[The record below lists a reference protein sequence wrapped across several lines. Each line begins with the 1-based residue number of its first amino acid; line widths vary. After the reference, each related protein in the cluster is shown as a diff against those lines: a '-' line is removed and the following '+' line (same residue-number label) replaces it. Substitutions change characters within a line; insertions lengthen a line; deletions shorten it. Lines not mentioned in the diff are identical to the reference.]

1 MAEKNKSAETADDK
15 RRADAD
21 HGEKLDKLLAG
32 LDSVAEK
39 LHGLHSRV
47 DALESAR
54 KDADKSEEELKG
66 ELRPEKGAAATEEH
80 IASDAGKMKVGVR
93 VHKRD
98 VDVFEGN
105 RLIDTLHM
113 PAEVDNRSSF
123 KRWITNM
130 ARSRGWDLEEIPS
143 PDFLG
148 RHDEDGMCDANGE
161 NAAEGDMDPSPT
173 DPNPVVA
180 DRGRRDGDEEDAE
193 RKRNEALAEEIE
205 ALKAKMPKDLDDDD
219 FAELEKA
226 QDRADSVARAFGERA
241 IRPMSG
247 ESVIGYRRR
256 VIAQYQGKSKKW
268 GNVNL
273 RTVTDPGLFAVIESE
288 VMADALAASKSP
300 TDLPKG
306 RLREIIRPSGPG
318 VLHETREFVGTTSW
332 LRKSPSRR
340 ARLNTNVGR

>member
-1 MAEKNKSAETADDK
+1 MAEQNKSAEPADDK

-32 LDSVAEK
+32 LDSVAER
-39 LHGLHSRV
+39 LHALHSRV
-47 DALESAR
+47 DALEGAR
-54 KDADKSEEELKG
+54 KDAEMGEEELKG

-80 IASDAGKMKVGVR
+80 IASDRRRA
-93 VHKRD
+93 
-98 VDVFEGN
+98 
-105 RLIDTLHM
+105 
-113 PAEVDNRSSF
+113 
-123 KRWITNM
+123 
-130 ARSRGWDLEEIPS
+130 
-143 PDFLG
+143 
-148 RHDEDGMCDANGE
+148 DEDGMCDTENREDAKMSGTSTEIEAVRKRIAAASNPAERRKWENVLHQITRTDGE
-161 NAAEGDMDPSPT
+161 NTAEGDMDPSPT